1 MSLGKNYNPTE
12 KENNLEVEK
21 IRIYNEKINYE
32 EYWKF
37 TLAGAPCSF
46 PVEKGIRKQPNHPTE
61 TVSKDRGRGDGETL
75 NTSRSA
81 VACVALPARQVAV
94 PSEPHC
100 SGLPAKLA
108 SYLDAK
114 WAGIA
119 SICP

>member
-1 MSLGKNYNPTE
+1 MKSTGSSRRLGRLVLSLLK
-12 KENNLEVEK
+12 
-21 IRIYNEKINYE
+21 
-32 EYWKF
+32 
-37 TLAGAPCSF
+37 
-46 PVEKGIRKQPNHPTE
+46 KGIQKQSNHPTE

-75 NTSRSA
+75 DTSRSA
-81 VACVALPARQVAV
+81 VACVALPAIEVAV

-108 SYLDAK
+108 SHLDAE